1 MVADSTDI
9 GVLLN
14 LACLKYTGQL
24 LPNCGDELPTTWK
37 FKRHHK
43 KIAIQLKHSP
53 LYLRPSSNFSIEL
66 DIKRRL
72 VVDSLKSVF
81 SHKRNQEHFKWRYKT
96 IMERKDVESMETILY
111 VIGFTK
117 EQAKLICDT
126 KYHASR
132 VEDFLVVLYKLNI
145 PYDSKGT
152 QGFIKLEKDQYKK
165 HPEVRDLW
173 KHTTDGKEIFD
184 TYTNHETEYF
194 EKEHK
199 INHDFWYGTFK
210 KYFYGSGGDDQGR
223 WEDSETYPASC
234 KFRIENPENYKKDG
248 YLKKATRFQ
257 LDYLN
262 RKFLR
267 EGSDLIW
274 NRTHNREQR
283 CLTADWK
290 VRDNW
295 DKKNGRLWLDQG
307 KLDTETLLRVYA
319 GKRKSY
325 EDTIKNINYKTY

>member
-43 KIAIQLKHSP
+43 KRGVQLKPSP
-53 LYLRPSSNFSIEL
+53 LYLQPSSNFSIEL

-126 KYHASR
+126 KYHATR

-152 QGFIKLEKDQYKK
+152 QAFIKLEKDQYRK

-173 KHTTDGKEIFD
+173 KKGIGDKKEIFD
-184 TYTNHETEYF
+184 RYTSHETEYF

-199 INHDFWYGTFK
+199 INKDFWYGEFK
-210 KYFYGSGGDDQGR
+210 TYFYGSEVMEGR
-223 WEDSETYPASC
+223 WNERNTYPASC
-234 KFRIENPENYKKDG
+234 QFRIENPENYKKDG
-248 YLKKATRFQ
+248 NLKKATRF
-257 LDYLN
+257 
-262 RKFLR
+262 
-267 EGSDLIW
+267 S
-274 NRTHNREQR
+274 
-283 CLTADWK
+283 
-290 VRDNW
+290 VR
-295 DKKNGRLWLDQG
+295 LSQPQ
-307 KLDTETLLRVYA
+307 V
-319 GKRKSY
+319 SS
-325 EDTIKNINYKTY
+325 